1 MPADSFCIR
10 SEVVVLAKKPFSKKL
25 DPFPLRIPH
34 NDAPHWALGLEKKKK
49 RDQTSET
56 SQQPLGEGTQ
66 AARHLGTLGKR
77 RAALRFL
84 LGTRTS

>member
-1 MPADSFCIR
+1 MT
-10 SEVVVLAKKPFSKKL
+10 L
-25 DPFPLRIPH
+25 H
-34 NDAPHWALGLEKKKK
+34 TGLWDLKKKK
-49 RDQTSET
+49 KGDQTSET

-84 LGTRTS
+84 LGTQHLIAG